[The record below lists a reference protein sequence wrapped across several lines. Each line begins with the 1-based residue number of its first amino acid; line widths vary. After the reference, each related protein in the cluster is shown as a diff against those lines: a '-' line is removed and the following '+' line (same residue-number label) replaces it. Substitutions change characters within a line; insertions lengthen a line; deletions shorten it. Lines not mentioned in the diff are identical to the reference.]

1 MLKIAPGTKDAIP
14 HTTDLH
20 QMLHVPREKTL
31 SQCPTPAR
39 ICVLTPLDAGL
50 TMRFAKNTQR
60 DTSEVL
66 HPPRKM
72 TMEVSKVIRLPRKMQ
87 LIFGK
92 PCKSIALV
100 TQNDLGRFCR
110 HVRMSASATPATQ
123 NGMTT
128 CFDTFEN
135 DRSCSFSHRHGDG
148 RRKPE
153 NRDETCWSFKTSISC
168 ETASNFHTS

>member
-1 MLKIAPGTKDAIP
+1 MP
-14 HTTDLH
+14 HACH
-20 QMLHVPREKTL
+20 
-31 SQCPTPAR
+31 R
-39 ICVLTPLDAGL
+39 ICLLTPLDVAL

-66 HPPRKM
+66 LPPRKM
-72 TMEVSKVIRLPRKMQ
+72 TMEASKVIRLPRNMQ

-110 HVRMSASATPATQ
+110 HVRMSASATLATQ

-128 CFDTFEN
+128 CFETFEN
-135 DRSCSFSHRHGDG
+135 DRSCSFSHIDTATAEENQRIETRHVGASK
-148 RRKPE
+148 RAFRARLPQIFTL
-153 NRDETCWSFKTSISC
+153 RSFKIDMFPRVLS
-168 ETASNFHTS
+168 